1 MTHAHAKR
9 LVACPRSVPTGHR
22 AGRREHAR
30 ASSNPKDRK
39 ENPAR
44 GVTPLM
50 IRRGHSHIYSNAGD
64 EGTRVWGPTPDRAHG
79 GTMDYSFANR
89 AVAHPAPAVV
99 SRGMRRGPP
108 ATRRAA

>member
-1 MTHAHAKR
+1 M
-9 LVACPRSVPTGHR
+9 
-22 AGRREHAR
+22 
-30 ASSNPKDRK
+30 
-39 ENPAR
+39 
-44 GVTPLM
+44 M

-99 SRGMRRGPP
+99 SGGCGGSRECPRELSRTSTYQASVGIDDVGASRRT
-108 ATRRAA
+108 AAVRMFSRA

>member
-1 MTHAHAKR
+1 MARAPAKR
-9 LVACPRSVPTGHR
+9 LVGGPPPVPTGPR

-39 ENPAR
+39 EKPAR

-50 IRRGHSHIYSNAGD
+50 IRRGHSHIYSNAED

-79 GTMDYSFANR
+79 GTMDYSFAHQ
-89 AVAHPAPAVV
+89 AVAHPAAPAVA
-99 SRGMRRGPP
+99 GALGG
-108 ATRRAA
+108 